1 MKTALRLLNDLVKI
15 IYADDYDKLDIPMLR
30 VSLTNVMERFF
41 QESDTSMNQVFESAM
56 KRLNERQEADRL
68 KPEELTELMLSK
80 LTVTELNDIMSDIV
94 VRRSESS
101 DEKEKERLRETY
113 KKVMDELKRRT
124 Q

>member
-15 IYADDYDKLDIPMLR
+15 IYADEYDKLDIPMLR

-56 KRLNERQEADRL
+56 KRLNERQESDRL

-80 LTVTELNDIMSDIV
+80 LTVTELNELLSGV
-94 VRRSESS
+94 VEAGSVETN
-101 DEKEKERLRETY
+101 KKVKERHRATY
-113 KKVMDELKRRT
+113 KKILKELKGRT

>member
-30 VSLTNVMERFF
+30 VNLTSVMERFYKAG
-41 QESDTSMNQVFESAM
+41 DTSMNKVFESAM
-56 KRLNERQEADRL
+56 NRLNERQEEDRL

-94 VRRSESS
+94 IKGSETKSEA
-101 DEKEKERLRETY
+101 EKNRLRGTY
-113 KKVMDELKRRT
+113 KKIMDELKRRKE
-124 Q
+124 